1 MYQTLE
7 TIHEDDDAFKD
18 KDLDFLD
25 VCVHTSY
32 LLLLLVFLGSLLLI
46 VFAWFNNYT
55 LNEDFFY

>member
-7 TIHEDDDAFKD
+7 TIHEDDDACKD
-18 KDLDFLD
+18 KDLDFFD
-25 VCVHTSY
+25 VCVYTSY